1 MQKHEI
7 LIVFFS
13 HQYTK
18 GSLFAL
24 YQQAALN
31 TPDNLQEPI
40 MEIIYRYLDKESGK
54 LKKALSIDKKTAL
67 NKVLTIQ
74 IESE

>member
-7 LIVFFS
+7 LILFFS
-13 HQYTK
+13 NQYIK

-31 TPDNLQEPI
+31 TPETLQDPI

-54 LKKALSIDKKTAL
+54 LKKALRIDKKTAL
-67 NKVLTIQ
+67 NKFLSIQ
-74 IESE
+74 IETT